1 MLACVF
7 LLYAIISIALV
18 VLYAIYFNPEDP
30 IDFLILIVL
39 WPIMFIR
46 ILYISIR
53 KKISK

>member
-7 LLYAIISIALV
+7 LLYVAISIALV
-18 VLYAIYFNPEDP
+18 VLYAIYFNPEDL

-39 WPIMFIR
+39 WPIIFAK